1 MNTIESLEVQGQRV
15 LLRLDLN
22 LPLKDGKVEDDTR
35 LTAALP
41 TINALKDA
49 GAKLIICSHLG
60 RPRGQRVPKLSLM
73 PVAEKLAE
81 HMKDAEIFFAHDC
94 IGEDVEFLSREL
106 SPGNVMLIENLRFHK
121 GESSNDKQFTSKLSK
136 LADIYVND
144 AFGVLHREHSSV
156 TGVIP
161 HMKSVAVGPLILAET
176 EALSKLKEHPARP
189 YVAIIGGA
197 KVSDKL
203 KVLESLM
210 TRVDT
215 IVVGGAMAYTF
226 LAAKGHEIG
235 NSLVEPDKLN
245 TAQKIMSK
253 CAHRGV
259 KLLLPIDHIVAN
271 DTTSEPSTETYI
283 PGDKAAYDI
292 GPETINLFSEAIS
305 SAKTIFWNG
314 PMGLTEVDAFGNGT
328 RAIAKAVASAD
339 AYSVIGGG
347 DSAAAA
353 NKLEITDSFSH
364 ISTGG
369 GASLCYIQGSPLPG
383 LMAIEEVKED

>member
-1 MNTIESLEVQGQRV
+1 MNTIESLDVQGKRV

-41 TINALKDA
+41 TIKALKEA

-60 RPRGQRVPKLSLM
+60 RPKGQRVPKLSLM

-81 HMKDAEIFFAHDC
+81 HMQDSEIFFAHDC
-94 IGEDVEFLSREL
+94 VGEDVEFLSREL
-106 SPGNVMLIENLRFHK
+106 TAGNVMLIENLRFHK
-121 GESSNDKQFTSKLSK
+121 GESTNDKQFTTQLSR

-144 AFGVLHREHSSV
+144 AFGVLHRDHSSV
-156 TGVIP
+156 TGVVG

-176 EALSKLKEHPARP
+176 EALTRLKEQPSRP
-189 YVAIIGGA
+189 FVAIIGGA

-210 TRVDT
+210 GRVDT
-215 IVVGGAMAYTF
+215 IIVGGAMAYTF
-226 LAAKGHEIG
+226 LASKGHEVG
-235 NSLVEPDKLN
+235 HSLVEPDKFKI
-245 TAQKIMSK
+245 AQKIISK
-253 CAHRGV
+253 CAQRGV
-259 KLLLPIDHIVAN
+259 QLILPVDHVVADNID
-271 DTTSEPSTETYI
+271 SEPSSVTYI
-283 PGDKAAYDI
+283 PADKAAYDI
-292 GPETINLFSEAIS
+292 GPKTIELFAEAIS
-305 SAKTIFWNG
+305 TAKTIFWNG
-314 PMGLTEVDAFGNGT
+314 PMGLTEVDAYSEGT
-328 RAIAKAVASAD
+328 RAVARAVASAD

-369 GASLCYIQGSPLPG
+369 GASLSYIQGSALPG
-383 LMAIEEVKED
+383 LVAIDSVAGN

>member
-1 MNTIESLEVQGQRV
+1 MNTIESLDVQGKRV

-41 TINALKDA
+41 TINLLKDA

-60 RPRGQRVPKLSLM
+60 RPKGQRVPKLSLM

-81 HMKDAEIFFAHDC
+81 HMKDSEIFFAHDC
-94 IGEDVEFLSREL
+94 IGEDVEFLSKEL
-106 SPGNVMLIENLRFHK
+106 KPGNVMLIENLRFHK
-121 GESSNDKQFTSKLSK
+121 GESTNDKQFTQQLSK

-144 AFGVLHREHSSV
+144 AFGVLHRDHSSV
-156 TGVIP
+156 TGIVG
-161 HMKSVAVGPLILAET
+161 HMQSVAVGPLVLAET
-176 EALSKLKEHPARP
+176 EALSKLKEQPERP
-189 YVAIIGGA
+189 FIAIVGGA

-215 IVVGGAMAYTF
+215 IIVGGAMAYTF
-226 LAAKGHEIG
+226 LASKGHEIG
-235 NSLVEPDKLN
+235 NSLVEPDRFN
-245 TAQKIMSK
+245 VAQKIISR
-253 CAHRGV
+253 CAQRGV
-259 KLLLPIDHIVAN
+259 ELILPVDHIVAE
-271 DTTSEPSTETYI
+271 TISSEPSTVTYI
-283 PGDKAAYDI
+283 PSDKSAFDI
-292 GPETINLFSEAIS
+292 GPETMELFSEAIS
-305 SAKTIFWNG
+305 KAKTIFWNG
-314 PMGLTEVDAFGNGT
+314 PMGMTEVETYADGT
-328 RAIAKAVASAD
+328 RAVAKAVASAD

-353 NKLEITDSFSH
+353 NKLEIADCFSH

-369 GASLCYIQGSPLPG
+369 GASLSYIQGSSLPG
-383 LMAIEEVKED
+383 LVAIKSAATK

>member
-1 MNTIESLEVQGQRV
+1 MNTIESLDVQGKRV

-41 TINALKDA
+41 TINTLKDA

-60 RPRGQRVPKLSLM
+60 RPKGQRVPKLSLM

-81 HMKDAEIFFAHDC
+81 HMKDSEIFFAHDC
-94 IGEDVEFLSREL
+94 VGEDVEFLAKEL
-106 SPGNVMLIENLRFHK
+106 KPGNVMLIENLRFHK
-121 GESSNDKQFTSKLSK
+121 GESTNDKQFTQQLSK

-144 AFGVLHREHSSV
+144 AFGVLHRDHSSV
-156 TGVIP
+156 TGIVG
-161 HMKSVAVGPLILAET
+161 HMQSVAVGPLVLAET
-176 EALSKLKEHPARP
+176 EALSKLKEQPERP
-189 YVAIIGGA
+189 FIAIVGGA

-215 IVVGGAMAYTF
+215 IIVGGAMAYTF
-226 LAAKGHEIG
+226 LASKGHEIG
-235 NSLVEPDKLN
+235 NSLVEPDRFN
-245 TAQKIMSK
+245 VAQKIISR
-253 CAHRGV
+253 CAQRGV
-259 KLLLPIDHIVAN
+259 ELILPVDHIVAE
-271 DTTSEPSTETYI
+271 TITSEPSTVTYI
-283 PGDKAAYDI
+283 PSDKSAFDI
-292 GPETINLFSEAIS
+292 GPETMELFSEAIS
-305 SAKTIFWNG
+305 KAKTIFWNG
-314 PMGLTEVDAFGNGT
+314 PMGMTEVETYADGT
-328 RAIAKAVASAD
+328 RAVAKAVAAAD

-353 NKLEITDSFSH
+353 NKLEISDCFSH

-369 GASLCYIQGSPLPG
+369 GASLSYIQGSSLPG
-383 LMAIEEVKED
+383 LVAIKAAAKK